1 MACRG
6 PEPFTISHWSNS
18 GQVMER
24 KRGVLLSMLSALQSR
39 IIRIIKIIKMIVIIG
54 IIKIFSIIGII
65 ETSSKIRRKE
75 RGIPFGH
82 LCTDGMV
89 SSGRGHWLLY
99 VLNICKGKNHD
110 VPSWANAKNYTVR
123 NQESWRLQIS
133 IPITENGDN
142 YSPLHKKAM

>member
-1 MACRG
+1 MPFIRKSTAARKSNRLQRSRRTW
-6 PEPFTISHWSNS
+6 PFTISHWSANS

-99 VLNICKGKNHD
+99 VLNICKGNKCQ
-110 VPSWANAKNYTVR
+110 PS
-123 NQESWRLQIS
+123 
-133 IPITENGDN
+133 
-142 YSPLHKKAM
+142 